1 MSTNPAAS
9 NRLPASCVWLF
20 SGGALILASVVFFL
34 IGLLGAWQ
42 EYTFQND
49 SAAAS
54 AKITGRGDHHYSVNA
69 KGSGTTYFVSCQWT
83 LDGKPQTAE
92 VDVSKEF
99 CDKAVVGEPIDI
111 QYRKSNPTD
120 ARLPGTSK
128 WLLVLICF
136 VLSLAS
142 FWLGRYL
149 IYWNRR
155 RLGW

>member
-1 MSTNPAAS
+1 VSANAAS
-9 NRLPASCVWLF
+9 TTPLRAGCVWLF
-20 SGGALILASVVFFL
+20 SGGAAILGSVAFFL
-34 IGLLGAWQ
+34 IGLSGAWQ

-49 SAAAS
+49 NAAAA
-54 AKITGRGDHHYSVNA
+54 AKMTGRGDHHVG
-69 KGSGTTYFVSCQWT
+69 KGSGATYFVSCQWT